1 MQRFICSS
9 TFIRGRIG
17 LLELRSSIRFG
28 YSAILRQSSTELSPQ
43 PAPRNNLYEDI
54 LRRNPSELSDVTPAR
69 EPSRYYETDR
79 IVNQYM
85 AFHYAEEKKYFKY
98 DFGPK
103 DHLSFPLRCARLCI
117 EHMTVCTRLSHVTLR
132 NQILSKKR

>member
-17 LLELRSSIRFG
+17 LELRSSIRLG
-28 YSAILRQSSTELSPQ
+28 CSVILRQSSTELSPQ
-43 PAPRNNLYEDI
+43 PAVVPPRNNLYEHL
-54 LRRNPSELSDVTPAR
+54 LRRSPDELSEVTPAR
-69 EPSRYYETDR
+69 KPSRYYETDR
-79 IVNQYM
+79 IINQYM

-103 DHLSFPLRCARLCI
+103 DHLSFPVRCARLCI
-117 EHMTVCTRLSHVTLR
+117 EHMSVC
-132 NQILSKKR
+132 

>member
-9 TFIRGRIG
+9 ALNRGRIG
-17 LLELRSSIRFG
+17 LLGLGSSIRFG
-28 YSAILRQSSTELSPQ
+28 YSVILRQSSTELSHQSAVDP
-43 PAPRNNLYEDI
+43 PRNSLYENI
-54 LRRNPSELSDVTPAR
+54 LRRRPSELSDGAPAR

-117 EHMTVCTRLSHVTLR
+117 EHMPVCIRSLT
-132 NQILSKKR
+132 